1 MPSPDPASLYLRPAT
16 DADGEGLA
24 RLIAACFAEYEGCLY
39 EPLEFP
45 ELSTPA
51 THYAARGAEIW
62 LSGEKGRILASVAIT
77 PIPSQQAC
85 EITKVYL
92 EARLRG
98 TGAGEA
104 LMTHAAL
111 RAEALGF
118 PDLVLWSDTRFARAH
133 RFYERLGFRRV
144 PVIRYLSDVSASW
157 EYRYER
163 RASSLP
169 PQAQRS
175 GGEDQGG
182 GACFFPAGVGDE
194 CP

>member
-1 MPSPDPASLYLRPAT
+1 LRPAT

-39 EPLEFP
+39 EPAEFP
-45 ELSTPA
+45 ELAAPA
-51 THYAARGAEIW
+51 THYAARGAELW
-62 LSGEKGRILASVAIT
+62 VSGDGARILASVAVT
-77 PIPSQQAC
+77 PVPFQNAC

-92 EARLRG
+92 EAGLRG

-104 LMTHAAL
+104 LMAHAAR
-111 RAEALGF
+111 RAMALGH

-144 PVIRYLSDVSASW
+144 PVTRYLSDVSESW

-163 RASSLP
+163 R
-169 PQAQRS
+169 R
-175 GGEDQGG
+175 
-182 GACFFPAGVGDE
+182 GAPG
-194 CP
+194 P